1 MRRTIKRQL
10 TLVSVV
16 VVFIALLLGIKTIIE
31 GERKLHNI
39 HDLQNIVTLSTSIS
53 LFVHESQKERGISAG
68 FLGSSGKKFA
78 DKLAPQRQL
87 SDKEH
92 QRYQEAI
99 KAIDLNNYPQA
110 LSDKLKTIDAMLQ
123 KLPSIRGRVDSL
135 NISGAEQVEYYTLL
149 NKHLLDI
156 VASTALLSSDP
167 LIVKQLN
174 AYANFLKAKE
184 RTGIERAVLSNTF
197 AADRFA
203 PTMFV
208 KLITLV
214 SEQIAYIDAFE
225 GTASAASIAFYEK
238 TMRSPI
244 VDEVQTMRTLAIEK
258 ANEGQF
264 GVDATHWFETIT
276 RKINLLKEVDDALGA
291 EITHSLVTLKNSAQ
305 QQMLIEAGGLVA
317 ITCFII
323 LLLYATFQDII
334 NAITSSG
341 KKLES
346 IASNLDL
353 TQSLALK
360 SDNEISDTMKQVQ
373 KLISN
378 FKDSIGKALDTSDQ
392 SVEASNSLSD
402 VSIHLAS
409 NIEEQ
414 NRFIHEIQ
422 VEMQSFKAKEVA
434 MKEMS
439 FTTFNDLE
447 QTKEVLETFVTNMS
461 KVVDLIAQSAQKQ
474 HDLGLKVDSLSSQAT
489 QIKEVLSIIG
499 DIADQTN
506 LLALNAAIE
515 AARAGEHGRGFAVVA
530 DEVRKLAER
539 TQTSLSDISAT
550 TNIIVQTIHDVTSET
565 EAISQAFYALSTEAN
580 VLITDSQ
587 TTSDKLGGTIQIS
600 AKQTSEHTVVAQR
613 VETFMKHI
621 DDVTTLSENNN
632 TLGEKVKEISQ
643 NLAQKA
649 QSANVELRRFR
660 IHS

>member
-1 MRRTIKRQL
+1 VRRTIKRQL
-10 TLVSVV
+10 TLVSLVV
-16 VVFIALLLGIKTIIE
+16 VCVALLLGIKTIIE
-31 GERKLHNI
+31 GQNKLRNI
-39 HDLQNIVTLSTSIS
+39 HDLQSIVTLSTSIS
-53 LFVHESQKERGISAG
+53 LFVHESQKERGMSAG

-87 SDKEH
+87 TDKEH

-99 KAIDLNNYPQA
+99 KAIDRNNYPQT
-110 LSDKLKTIDAMLQ
+110 LSDKLKAIDAILQ
-123 KLPSIRGRVDSL
+123 QLPSIRSRIDSL
-135 NISGAEQVEYYTLL
+135 SISGAEQVAYYTLL

-156 VASTALLSSDP
+156 VASTALLSTDP
-167 LIVKQLN
+167 LIVKQLS

-197 AADRFA
+197 AADTFA

-225 GTASAASIAFYEK
+225 GTASTASIAFYEK

-244 VDEVQTMRTLAIEK
+244 VDEVQKMRTIAIEK
-258 ANEGQF
+258 GNEGHF
-264 GVDATHWFETIT
+264 GVDATHWFDTIT
-276 RKINLLKEVDDALGA
+276 GKINLLKEVDDVLGN
-291 EITHSLVTLKNSAQ
+291 EINHSLETLKNSAQ
-305 QQMLIEAGGLVA
+305 TQMLIESGGLIL
-317 ITCFII
+317 ITCLIV
-323 LLLYATFQDII
+323 LLLYTTFQDII
-334 NAITSSG
+334 QAITSSG
-341 KKLES
+341 SKLES

-378 FKDSIGKALDTSDQ
+378 FKDSISKALDTSDQ
-392 SVEASNSLSD
+392 SVEASSSLSD

-409 NIEEQ
+409 NIKEQ

-447 QTKEVLETFVTNMS
+447 QTKEVLEAFVTNMS

-474 HDLGLKVDSLSSQAT
+474 HDLGSKVDSLSNQAT

-565 EAISQAFYALSTEAN
+565 ETISQAFYALSTEAN
-580 VLITDSQ
+580 TLILDSQ
-587 TTSDKLGGTIQIS
+587 TTSDKLSGTIQIS
-600 AKQTSEHTVVAQR
+600 AKQTSEHTVVAHT

-621 DDVTTLSENNN
+621 DDVTMLSENNN
-632 TLGEKVKEISQ
+632 TLGEKVKAISQ
-643 NLAQKA
+643 NLCQKA

-660 IHS
+660 IH